1 MRMRPFFFGFV
12 VAVLIVGLVAF
23 GAIQTG
29 AIPARQDQ
37 PVGSLERWAA
47 RTSLNATID
56 REKPNAPY
64 PYGPPSEA
72 DFVAGANLYVQNC
85 AICHGSGKSTPSSI
99 ARGLAVKAPQF
110 AKRGV
115 DDDPEGATYWRIEH
129 CVRMTAMPSYDKTLD
144 EKSVWQLTYF
154 LKHLPA
160 LPPRAQAIFDDPS
173 LAAPATPL
181 PAIPEPSKPA
191 AATEPRARTGRAA
204 V

>member
-1 MRMRPFFFGFV
+1 MRAFFLGFV
-12 VAVLIVGLVAF
+12 VAVVIVGLVAF

-37 PVGSLERWAA
+37 PTGSLERWAA

-85 AICHGSGKSTPSSI
+85 AVCHGTGNSTPSSI
-99 ARGLAVKAPQF
+99 ARGLAVQAPQF
-110 AKRGV
+110 AKHGV

-129 CVRMTAMPSYDKTLD
+129 GIRMTAMPSYGKTLD
-144 EKSVWQLTYF
+144 EKSIWQMTYF
-154 LKHLPA
+154 LKHLPE
-160 LPPRAQAIFDDPS
+160 LPARAKAIFDDPR

-181 PAIPEPSKPA
+181 PAIPAPA
-191 AATEPRARTGRAA
+191 TKSAS
-204 V
+204 